1 MKNAKS
7 AEKELSPASMATQLG
22 RKKHV
27 SFRLSEVTI
36 HQLDNLVVWAVS
48 RWQLSPMSE
57 QPSCWSIANR
67 STVLRQIVQ
76 DAYDAAIAQTTRGE
90 RMEHMKKKI
99 ARKRPR

>member
-1 MKNAKS
+1 MKKAEN
-7 AEKELSPASMATQLG
+7 AEKEASPASMPTQLG

-36 HQLDNLVVWAVS
+36 HQLDNLVVWSVS

-57 QPSCWSIANR
+57 QPSCWTIANR
-67 STVLRQIVQ
+67 STVLRQVIQ

-90 RMEHMKKKI
+90 RMEHMKKKV
-99 ARKRPR
+99 ARNRPR